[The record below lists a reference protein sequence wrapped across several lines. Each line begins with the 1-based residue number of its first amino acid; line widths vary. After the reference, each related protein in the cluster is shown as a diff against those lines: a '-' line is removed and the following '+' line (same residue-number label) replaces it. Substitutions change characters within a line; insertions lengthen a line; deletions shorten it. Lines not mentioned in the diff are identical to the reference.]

1 MIKYLDNYTL
11 FLMLVFFTSCNG
23 QVKKAQPNEASVK
36 QLSFTGKNTKLTK
49 TQGSDEYQQITCSLR
64 DRTGNLW
71 FGTSKEGVY
80 QYNGKEFTQFTKKDG
95 LCDNLI
101 FLIFEDKAGDIW
113 FGSKS
118 KISRY
123 DGKKFTTLLIP
134 GSVGSSFLSNNS
146 INNNASEKN
155 ELWSMMQDRNGT
167 VWLGTTEGIYCYDG
181 KSFTRFLDNKS
192 ILNPSSVHLK
202 WTQCIFED
210 KSGAIWFGSW
220 VLANEGICRY
230 DPKRTGGKSITQYKP
245 YGEGWVRSIL
255 EDKNGDLLIVTRHNG
270 VCRFDGEN
278 FINFTK
284 KGGIEN
290 TSITSAFKDKTG
302 NLWFGTE
309 LGSGQ
314 LNEDGGLWR
323 YDPGQADGKSFTRF
337 TRKDGLCHN
346 GVFCIV
352 EDTDSNIWIGT
363 RNTGL
368 CRFDPRQPVG
378 KIFTSFS
385 E

>member
-1 MIKYLDNYTL
+1 MKYAPIYRL
-11 FLMLVFFTSCNG
+11 FLVFIFFTSCNG
-23 QVKKAQPNEASVK
+23 QTKKAPLNEGVVE
-36 QLSFTGKNTKLTK
+36 QLSFTSKNTKLTK
-49 TQGSDEYQQITCSLR
+49 TQGSDEYQQVSCSLR
-64 DRTGNLW
+64 DRKGNLW

-80 QYNGKEFTQFTKKDG
+80 RYEPGRADGKAFTQFTKKDG

-101 FLIFEDKAGDIW
+101 FLIFEDKTGDIW

-123 DGKKFTTLLIP
+123 DGKKFTTISIP
-134 GSVGSSFLSNNS
+134 NFVGSDFLTNNS
-146 INNNASEKN
+146 INNAASEKN
-155 ELWSMMQDRNGT
+155 ELWSMMQDKSGIT
-167 VWLGTTEGIYCYDG
+167 WLGTTNGIYCYDG

-192 ILNPSSVHLK
+192 LLNTSNVHLK

-210 KSGAIWFGSW
+210 KSGNIWFGSW

-230 DPKRTGGKSITQYKP
+230 DGKSITQYKP
-245 YGEGWVRSIL
+245 YGEGWIRSIL

-270 VCRFDGEN
+270 VCRFDGED

-284 KGGIEN
+284 NGGIEN
-290 TSITSAFKDKTG
+290 SSITSAFKDKAG

-309 LGSGQ
+309 LGSGE
-314 LNEDGGLWR
+314 LNEDGGLWL
-323 YDPGQADGKSFTRF
+323 YDPRQADGKSFTQF

-346 GVFCIV
+346 GVFCMV
-352 EDTDSNIWIGT
+352 EDTDGNIWVGT

-368 CRFDPRQPVG
+368 CRYDPRRAVG
-378 KIFTSFS
+378 KTFTSFS

>member
-1 MIKYLDNYTL
+1 MKYVPIYMLC
-11 FLMLVFFTSCNG
+11 LMFTFSCNG
-23 QVKKAQPNEASVK
+23 QTKKAQPNKTAVE
-36 QLSFTGKNTKLTK
+36 QPSFTSKNIKLIK
-49 TQGSDEYQQITCSLR
+49 THGSNEYQQISCSLR
-64 DRTGNLW
+64 DKEGNLW

-80 QYNGKEFTQFTKKDG
+80 KYDGKEFTQFTKKDG

-101 FLIFEDKAGDIW
+101 FLIFEDKAGGIW

-123 DGKKFTTLLIP
+123 DGKKFTTISIP
-134 GSVGSSFLSNNS
+134 GSVGGNFLTNNS
-146 INNNASEKN
+146 INTTASEKN
-155 ELWSMMQDRNGT
+155 ELWSMMQDKSGIT
-167 VWLGTTEGIYCYDG
+167 WLGTTNGIYCYNG

-192 ILNPSSVHLK
+192 IRNTNNVHLK

-210 KSGAIWFGSW
+210 KSGNMWFGSW

-230 DPKRTGGKSITQYKP
+230 DGKSITQYKP

-255 EDKNGDLLIVTRHNG
+255 EDKNGDLLIITRHNG
-270 VCRFDGEN
+270 ACRLEGEN

-284 KGGIEN
+284 NGGIEN
-290 TSITSAFKDKTG
+290 TSITSALKDKVG

-309 LGSGQ
+309 LGSGE
-314 LNEDGGLWR
+314 LNEDGGLWL
-323 YDPGQADGKSFTRF
+323 YDPGREVEKSFTRF

-346 GVFCIV
+346 GVFSIV
-352 EDTDSNIWIGT
+352 QDTDGNIWVGS
-363 RNTGL
+363 RNTDL
-368 CRFDPRQPVG
+368 CRFDG
-378 KIFTSFS
+378 KTFTSFS